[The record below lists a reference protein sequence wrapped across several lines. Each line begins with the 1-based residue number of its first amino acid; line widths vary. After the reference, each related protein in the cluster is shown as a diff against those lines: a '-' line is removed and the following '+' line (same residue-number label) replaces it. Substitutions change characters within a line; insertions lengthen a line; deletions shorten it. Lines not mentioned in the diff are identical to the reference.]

1 MKKLIRT
8 IADKFNHASRAIA
21 ASVQSTATVA
31 MNDIE
36 GSDTTE
42 KIGMVV
48 VAVLIVGLLA
58 TAMKTFM
65 PNLFN
70 NVGNKATSVMNDILG
85 AQSWG

>member
-8 IADKFNHASRAIA
+8 IADKFNHASRAVA

-58 TAMKTFM
+58 TAMNKFM
-65 PNLFN
+65 PNLFEA
-70 NVGNKATSVMNDILG
+70 VGQRASNVMNNILSN
-85 AQSWG
+85 QSWG